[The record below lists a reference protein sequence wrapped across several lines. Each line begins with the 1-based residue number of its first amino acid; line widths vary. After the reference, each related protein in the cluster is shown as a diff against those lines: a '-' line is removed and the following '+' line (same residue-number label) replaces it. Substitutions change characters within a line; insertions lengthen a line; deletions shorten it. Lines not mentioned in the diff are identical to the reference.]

1 MVTESINQE
10 KQTKLKKMRNRVYS
24 LIGFYRSRGFLN
36 SGQMYAL
43 EQAANV
49 VMNYDYSAYSTAKN
63 VISQIK
69 YETK

>member
-36 SGQMYAL
+36 RGQIHAL
-43 EQAANV
+43 EQAANGV
-49 VMNYDYSAYSTAKN
+49 INFDYNAYTTAKDI
-63 VISQIK
+63 ISQIN
-69 YETK
+69 YDTR